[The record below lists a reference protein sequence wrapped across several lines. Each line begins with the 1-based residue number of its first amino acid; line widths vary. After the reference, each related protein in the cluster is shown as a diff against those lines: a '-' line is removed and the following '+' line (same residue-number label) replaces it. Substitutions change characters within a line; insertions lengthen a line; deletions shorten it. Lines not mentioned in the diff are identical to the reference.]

1 MYRILKIGMDVHS
14 TNYTL
19 CVAEPNLE
27 GDPDILHEVEV
38 EPDYRQILSVITKLR
53 KKYKGDR
60 LEVTCGYE
68 AGCLGYSLYYQLT
81 ESGVKCVILAPSTME
96 MPGGKRIKTDKRD
109 ARLIAKC
116 LANGGY
122 SAVHIP
128 SRNDEDI
135 REFLRMREDVKGLQ
149 KTVKQRI
156 CSFCLRHGHK
166 YCKSKWTEA
175 HMKWLKELPLD
186 DKQRETLTEY
196 LLVYQDLTDRIRRYD
211 SRIDELASSEEYME
225 PVKKLRCFKGID
237 TLTALSLVVETGDFK
252 RFAKAGLYASYLG
265 LVPGEAS
272 SSTSIKRLP
281 ITKAGNSHIRVLLT
295 EAANSI
301 SKGRSTTKKSK
312 ALLAR
317 QKGNDPSVI
326 AYADRANER
335 LRRKYWK
342 MVLRGKEPNVAK
354 TAIARELAC
363 FIWGMMTGNVEA
375 AA

>member
-128 SRNDEDI
+128 SRNDEDV

-186 DKQRETLTEY
+186 DKQRETLTE
-196 LLVYQDLTDRIRRYD
+196 
-211 SRIDELASSEEYME
+211 SASTNWHRPRNIWSQS
-225 PVKKLRCFKGID
+225 KSFDALR
-237 TLTALSLVVETGDFK
+237 
-252 RFAKAGLYASYLG
+252 AS
-265 LVPGEAS
+265 
-272 SSTSIKRLP
+272 T
-281 ITKAGNSHIRVLLT
+281 
-295 EAANSI
+295 
-301 SKGRSTTKKSK
+301 
-312 ALLAR
+312 
-317 QKGNDPSVI
+317 
-326 AYADRANER
+326 R
-335 LRRKYWK
+335 LRPFPWSSKPGTLSG
-342 MVLRGKEPNVAK
+342 LRRRACMPRTSGWSRGRPP
-354 TAIARELAC
+354 ARPA
-363 FIWGMMTGNVEA
+363 
-375 AA
+375 

>member
-68 AGCLGYSLYYQLT
+68 AGCLGYALYYQLT

-128 SRNDEDI
+128 SRNDEDV

-281 ITKAGNSHIRVLLT
+281 NSHIRVLLT